1 MVNHEIVLLNYH
13 LISASISYHVVGDVT
28 SNSCVHDSWTLDGK
42 NMTEHCELFLF
53 NLHLQSFV
61 S

>member
-13 LISASISYHVVGDVT
+13 LISASISYHVVGDGT

-42 NMTEHCELFLF
+42 NMTEHCELFF
-53 NLHLQSFV
+53 I
-61 S
+61 